1 MGLEVHKGHFC
12 TSFPVWGFF
21 LPHFHYSLQATTT
34 PASEAPG
41 YSVPFDYNKIKAGG
55 PQFLEGMEI
64 ILKESE
70 SEVAQLCL
78 TLCDPVDCN
87 LPGFSVHGI
96 LQARIQLSCN
106 PMDCSPPVSSVHGIF
121 LLEGVAIS
129 SSRKSQ
135 PRYSTCISTAYWM
148 AGGFFTAEFY
158 SVETL
163 RAYKYNFRNILIQI
177 QICLNTALKSVST

>member
-96 LQARIQLSCN
+96 LQSRIQLSCN
-106 PMDCSPPVSSVHGIF
+106 PMD
-121 LLEGVAIS
+121 
-129 SSRKSQ
+129 
-135 PRYSTCISTAYWM
+135 
-148 AGGFFTAEFY
+148 
-158 SVETL
+158 
-163 RAYKYNFRNILIQI
+163 
-177 QICLNTALKSVST
+177 